1 MADYLALHWQALL
14 TLAVLL
20 AMFAMFV
27 AERYPTEVVAIAG
40 AAFLAAVGVLDPQ
53 AALTGFA
60 NPAPWTIAAMFILS
74 GGLVRTG
81 ALNSFTRYVAARAE
95 GNSVAVIAVFAAFVI
110 VASAFMN
117 NTPVVVML
125 IPVAVRL
132 AETLGTTTSKL
143 LIPLSYVTIL
153 GGMCTLIGT
162 STNLIVDGML
172 RAQGLPGFGLF
183 AITPIGILLA
193 LAGILYLALAAPRML
208 PDRAGMAGF
217 LQGKKSLKFFTEV
230 AVPEGSPL
238 AGRGVFEVD
247 LFKRDGMRVIDVLRG
262 DESLRREFPDVRLA
276 EGDRVVLRTG
286 VDELLGLKE
295 SRALNTVDTLSSRKT
310 VTVEALIGP
319 GCRLVGRALGK
330 LRLRR
335 RYGVYPLAV
344 HRRNQ
349 NIAGMGRQLDD
360 VVVRVG
366 DTLLLEGAEEDI
378 RRLAADVDLVDIAQP
393 SERAYRRRHA
403 PIVLAVLAGVVLVSA
418 LNLMPLFASAAIGV
432 AVILLT
438 RCIDAEEAFDFVNG
452 RLLALILAM
461 LAVGSALQSS
471 GAAALVAQ
479 TVAPLLIGQPDWLI
493 ILSVFLV
500 TSALTETVS
509 NNAVAV
515 AMTPVALG
523 LAPALGVS
531 HLPLVIAVML
541 AASCAFATPIGYQTN
556 TLVYGPG
563 GYRFTDFLKIG
574 LPLNIGVGGL
584 SSVLIPYFWPLSGG

>member
-1 MADYLALHWQALL
+1 MEAFLLQHGPAVL
-14 TLAVLL
+14 TLAVLV

-27 AERYPTEVVAIAG
+27 AERYPTEVVAIGG
-40 AAFLAAVGVLDPQ
+40 AAVLTATGVLDAE

-81 ALNSFTRYVAARAE
+81 ALNSFTSYVAARAE
-95 GNSVAVIAVFAAFVI
+95 GNRIAVLAVFAVFVL

-132 AETLGTTTSKL
+132 AETLGTTSSKL

-172 RAQGLPGFGLF
+172 RAEGLEGFGLF
-183 AITPIGILLA
+183 DITPIGILLA
-193 LAGILYLALAAPRML
+193 LAGIGYLLIAAPRLL

-217 LQGKKSLKFFTEV
+217 LHGKKSLKFFTEV
-230 AVPEGSPL
+230 AVPEGSPI
-238 AGRGVFEVD
+238 AGRGVFEVEH
-247 LFKRDGMRVIDVLRG
+247 FKRDGMRVIDVLRG
-262 DESLRREFPDVRLA
+262 DESLRREFPDVTLA

-286 VDELLGLKE
+286 VEEILGLKE
-295 SRALNTVDTLSSRKT
+295 NRALNTLDKLSSRKT

-319 GCRLVGRALGK
+319 GCRLVGRALGR

-393 SERAYRRRHA
+393 TERAYRRRHA
-403 PIVLAVLAGVVLVSA
+403 PIVLAVLACVVVSSA
-418 LNLMPLFASAAIGV
+418 LNLLPLFGAAAIGV
-432 AVILLT
+432 AVILIT

-452 RLLALILAM
+452 RLLALILSM

-471 GAAALVAQ
+471 GAAMLVADA
-479 TVAPLLIGQPDWLI
+479 VAPFLTGQPAWVI
-493 ILSVFLV
+493 ILSVFLF

-509 NNAVAV
+509 NTAVAV
-515 AMTPVALG
+515 VMTPVALG
-523 LAPALGVS
+523 LAPALEIS
-531 HLPLVIAVML
+531 HQPLVVAVML

-563 GYRFTDFLKIG
+563 GYRFTDFIKIG
-574 LPLNIGVGGL
+574 LPLNLGVGVL
-584 SSVLIPYFWPLSGG
+584 SSLLIPLFWPL